1 MISLLKLDSNT
12 IKGEKKEVLE
22 EQIEEEQGRAEEV
35 ETLDPY
41 SMFIFAM
48 NSCAT
53 QKKYTGRLIRLLDFI
68 GLRQGT
74 TSERCKV
81 FVNKATNDN
90 KWVVNNIVRFL
101 QTQKQRVESREITGA
116 TLNNYVKTLKLFC
129 EVTDIPI
136 QWKKIARGYQALR

>member
-1 MISLLKLDSNT
+1 MLL
-12 IKGEKKEVLE
+12 
-22 EQIEEEQGRAEEV
+22 
-35 ETLDPY
+35 
-41 SMFIFAM
+41 
-48 NSCAT
+48 
-53 QKKYTGRLIRLLDFI
+53 KKYTERLIRLLDFI

-129 EVTDIPI
+129 EVTDIPF
-136 QWKKIARGYQALR
+136 